1 MKVNATTT
9 GYVTGTWSVF
19 HTDYGFFAGA
29 AIVQL
34 ICICLV
40 APTYW
45 NWREIGQIVS
55 FSPLEIAK
63 VRLASSHF
71 CTPGMAL
78 GHGNV
83 GIRSTGAWEH
93 ELQLHWP
100 PNREGSDDELRYGR
114 INVDGGRTKLAFGRP
129 DSVRWPENGCLVD
142 VYDLWN
148 T

>member
-1 MKVNATTT
+1 
-9 GYVTGTWSVF
+9 
-19 HTDYGFFAGA
+19 
-29 AIVQL
+29 
-34 ICICLV
+34 
-40 APTYW
+40 
-45 NWREIGQIVS
+45 
-55 FSPLEIAK
+55 
-63 VRLASSHF
+63 
-71 CTPGMAL
+71 MAL

-148 T
+148 TSQDTVSEGRNKAGYSRYSMIFNRVCV